1 MHYQDY
7 ENENDG
13 MANGCVRDKIPY
25 LLNKTGQVN
34 QWLSRLLMLR
44 GSWYNDC
51 FSPSSRIARGGL
63 IPKNADARAFS
74 HTSQGRITAYAFQA
88 LSVNSI
94 TLKG

>member
-34 QWLSRLLMLR
+34 ELAI
-44 GSWYNDC
+44 
-51 FSPSSRIARGGL
+51 SPA
-63 IPKNADARAFS
+63 NA
-74 HTSQGRITAYAFQA
+74 TW
-88 LSVNSI
+88 
-94 TLKG
+94 

>member
-1 MHYQDY
+1 MV
-7 ENENDG
+7 
-13 MANGCVRDKIPY
+13 NGYVRDKIPC

-34 QWLSRLLMLR
+34 LWLTRQLMLR
-44 GSWYNDC
+44 GSWHNDC

-63 IPKNADARAFS
+63 IPRNADTRAFS